1 PPDKIWEILKPAPD
15 CTLIDIGAGV
25 GFLTL
30 PFAERYPQAKAY
42 GCDIQEGMVALLRED
57 AARHGLVNL
66 EALLMAPNA
75 VDLLNDCADLIVMGQ
90 LHHELDAPEPL
101 LIECKRLLK
110 PGGVVA
116 IIDWADADNGKS
128 PPVGRRVPVARMRA
142 ELESA
147 GFTKIETHDVYE
159 FHTFMSGKS

>member
-1 PPDKIWEILKPAPD
+1 
-15 CTLIDIGAGV
+15 
-25 GFLTL
+25 
-30 PFAERYPQAKAY
+30 
-42 GCDIQEGMVALLRED
+42 
-57 AARHGLVNL
+57 
-66 EALLMAPNA
+66 
-75 VDLLNDCADLIVMGQ
+75 LLNDCADLIVMGQ